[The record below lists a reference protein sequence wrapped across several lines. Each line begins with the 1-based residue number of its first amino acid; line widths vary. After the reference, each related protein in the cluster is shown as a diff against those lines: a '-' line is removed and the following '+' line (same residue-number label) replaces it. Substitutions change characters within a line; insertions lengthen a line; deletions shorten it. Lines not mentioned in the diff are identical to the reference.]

1 MRDEAIPPSKITK
14 LSQTPNP
21 KIKTLVTVSQRV
33 KGKELRP

>member
-21 KIKTLVTVSQRV
+21 QIKTLVTVSQ
-33 KGKELRP
+33 G